1 MVINIQLLRYSE
13 KTSTINCKFSATM
26 VDTDAITINDINF
39 YSSYETKVSQVS
51 DNKGED
57 YIADKVFLDK
67 SESKTYL
74 TAYMVKD

>member
-1 MVINIQLLRYSE
+1 
-13 KTSTINCKFSATM
+13 M

-39 YSSYETKVSQVS
+39 YSGYETKVSQVS

-74 TAYMVKD
+74 TAYNFKD